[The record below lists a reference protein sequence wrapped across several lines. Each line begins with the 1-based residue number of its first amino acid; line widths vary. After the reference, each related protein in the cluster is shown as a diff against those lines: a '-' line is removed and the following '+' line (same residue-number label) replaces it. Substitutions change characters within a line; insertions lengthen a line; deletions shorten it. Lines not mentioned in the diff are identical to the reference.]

1 MTDKIRVSILED
13 DSDMREYL
21 EFVIGRT
28 EDMVLGFSSGTLEF
42 ALQEMNQGSVSDIC
56 LVDLQLPDGNGIDF
70 IKATSEGRKT
80 KFLVLT
86 VLGDRTSVL
95 SALEAGAHGY
105 LLKDSD
111 ELAVTQSIRQTVSG
125 ANPLSPEAATH
136 LLSLLK
142 KKSEGDGSNPTPA
155 LVGDLNE
162 READV
167 LTYLAKGMSYKETAE
182 ILDLSVHTINGYVK
196 SIYEK
201 LSVHSKSEAVFEA
214 LKLGWITL

>member
-1 MTDKIRVSILED
+1 MTHQIRVGILED
-13 DSDMREYL
+13 DPDMRDYL
-21 EFVIGRT
+21 ESIIDRADHMRV
-28 EDMVLGFSSGTLEF
+28 EFSVPSLKT
-42 ALQEMNQGSVSDIC
+42 AIQKMQNGSQTDIC

-70 IKATSEGRKT
+70 IREMASTRDNIF
-80 KFLVLT
+80 FLVLT
-86 VLGDRTSVL
+86 VLGDRSSVL

-111 ELAVTQSIRQTVSG
+111 EISVVKNIRQTVSG

-142 KKSEGDGSNPTPA
+142 KNNEGLDSDPA
-155 LVGDLNE
+155 LASALSD

-182 ILDLSVHTINGYVK
+182 VLDLSVHTINGHVK
-196 SIYEK
+196 IIYEK
-201 LSVHSKSEAVFEA
+201 LRVHSKSEAVFEA
-214 LKLGWITL
+214 LKLGWINL

>member
-1 MTDKIRVSILED
+1 MTDTIRVGILED

-21 EFVIGRT
+21 EFVISRAD
-28 EDMVLGFSSGTLEF
+28 DMVLGFSSGTLEQ
-42 ALQEMNQGSVSDIC
+42 ALLAMPAALKTDIC

-70 IKATSEGRKT
+70 IKKISATQDT

-111 ELAVTQSIRQTVSG
+111 ELEVTKSIRQTVSG

-136 LLSLLK
+136 LLSLFK
-142 KKSEGDGSNPTPA
+142 RKNRSMNATPA
-155 LVGDLNE
+155 LVSELNA

-182 ILDLSVHTINGYVK
+182 ILELSVHTINGYVK
-196 SIYEK
+196 TIYEK
-201 LSVHSKSEAVFEA
+201 LRVHSKSEAVFEA